1 MPRYEDRY
9 GSTTRLYV
17 GHLSSRT
24 RSRDL
29 EHVFSRYGRTY
40 TSGLFSLYHRATSE
54 EKSVLGSFEFDFN
67 DSIEGSEPLPDLFV
81 LRTKFHALQFVSS
94 FDGLTVSGNHFRRV
108 RDVDMK
114 RDYAFVEFSDPR
126 DADDARY
133 NLDGRDV
140 DGRRITVEFAKGVS
154 YVVEYCVASITCL
167 TWPSWFHVGL
177 EGFGSM
183 WAEVL
188 LQVLADV
195 SIVALMVIG
204 LVIAKLETGRISVTA
219 VEKEVTLRGTAKTV
233 LRSSVDTFPVLSCP
247 RLFSG
252 RGRSYSRS
260 PVRSRSPRRGGRSR
274 SRSFSRSR
282 SYSRSRSPAAR
293 RGRDAD
299 YKERRSRSPIDES
312 PDLKRAATPT
322 KSRKLSPPPDRDV
335 PREQS
340 ASPSKGRVETE
351 QDGYNSDSPKET
363 SRSPVSP
370 AARRYEESPYEENGR
385 NRSPSPRE
393 DRSPV
398 EDDDPVRSPRGSA
411 SP

>member
-9 GSTTRLYV
+9 GSSTRLYV

-29 EHVFSRYGRTY
+29 EHVFSRYG
-40 TSGLFSLYHRATSE
+40 
-54 EKSVLGSFEFDFN
+54 
-67 DSIEGSEPLPDLFV
+67 
-81 LRTKFHALQFVSS
+81 
-94 FDGLTVSGNHFRRV
+94 RV

-140 DGRRITVEFAKGVS
+140 DGRRITVEFAKGVPRGPGGVRE
-154 YVVEYCVASITCL
+154 YVGRGPA
-167 TWPSWFHVGL
+167 P
-177 EGFGSM
+177 GSGRCFNCGIDGH
-183 WAEVL
+183 WARDCKAGDWKNKCYRCGERGHIERNC
-188 LQVLADV
+188 QN
-195 SIVALMVIG
+195 SPK
-204 LVIAKLETGRISVTA
+204 KLS
-219 VEKEVTLRGTAKTV
+219 
-233 LRSSVDTFPVLSCP
+233 
-247 RLFSG
+247 SG

-260 PVRSRSPRRGGRSR
+260 PVRSRSPRRSGRSR

-322 KSRKLSPPPDRDV
+322 KSRKLSPTPDRDV

-340 ASPSKGRVETE
+340 ASPSRVRVETE